1 MLMVKMFWIY
11 IVEERMDLSG
21 TIPKMFIMLEHFYII
36 LHSISLG
43 WKKQKRYK

>member
-21 TIPKMFIMLEHFYII
+21 TIPKIIYIF
-36 LHSISLG
+36 SASSSLMICYV
-43 WKKQKRYK
+43 KLYRNAPT